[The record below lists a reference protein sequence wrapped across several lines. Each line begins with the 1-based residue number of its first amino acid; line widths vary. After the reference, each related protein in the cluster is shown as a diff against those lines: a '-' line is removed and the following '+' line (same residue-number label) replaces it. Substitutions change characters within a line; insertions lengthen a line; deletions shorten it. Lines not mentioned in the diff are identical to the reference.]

1 MKITTED
8 LPKGKLI
15 VISGEI
21 DMHTS
26 PELRDV
32 LMKITKKKIT
42 PVIVDLQEVIYMDSS
57 AIATFVEALKIMMA
71 YQGSLRLCS
80 LSQRVSEIF
89 SFAKLNKVF
98 QIYKSRED
106 ALKSG

>member
-8 LPKGKLI
+8 IPKGKLI
-15 VISGEI
+15 LISGEI

-32 LMKITKKKIT
+32 LIKLAKKKVT
-42 PVIVDLQEVIYMDSS
+42 PIVVDLSDVSYMDSS
-57 AIATFVEALKIMMA
+57 AIATFVEILKIMMS
-71 YQGSLRLCS
+71 YNGSLRLCN

-98 QIYKSRED
+98 EIYKSRED
-106 ALKSG
+106 ALKS